1 MPPIVTAG
9 VVSICTVCP
18 SFYLALPCS
27 RLIICLLKGAPY
39 QWAAILPK
47 DALHIK
53 TGYDDLH
60 FYSAQHK
67 KYVHQRRCVS

>member
-1 MPPIVTAG
+1 MSSGAT
-9 VVSICTVCP
+9 
-18 SFYLALPCS
+18 
-27 RLIICLLKGAPY
+27 GAPY

-60 FYSAQHK
+60 FYSPQHK
-67 KYVHQRRCVS
+67 K

>member
-1 MPPIVTAG
+1 MQRIVIVG
-9 VVSICTVCP
+9 VVSICMVSRSKDRSYEEP
-18 SFYLALPCS
+18 VAKAGLIAL
-27 RLIICLLKGAPY
+27 LGAPY

-67 KYVHQRRCVS
+67 K